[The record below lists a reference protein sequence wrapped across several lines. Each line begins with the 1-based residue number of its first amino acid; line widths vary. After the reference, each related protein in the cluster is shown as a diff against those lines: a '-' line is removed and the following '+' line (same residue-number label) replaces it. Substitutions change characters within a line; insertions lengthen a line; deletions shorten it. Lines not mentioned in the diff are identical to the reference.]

1 MSRHR
6 TRNHSQ
12 YLHNDHEKVNRH
24 SGGYRP
30 YEDMGN
36 IDDREQKHR
45 LETEADV
52 REEDYNVRVMQERE
66 EEILE
71 INHKMHTVN
80 EIYKD
85 LADIIDEQQDL
96 IDNVDNSIELA
107 NADVKEGTA
116 NVNEARRY
124 SQQPSV
130 FEDPFGNN
138 IKANREK
145 GKTRK
150 SRKKSGKP
158 GKNRSKQH
166 TTTSSKMTSEDEL
179 NWKSP
184 FDTIQE
190 DMKEVVNDIK
200 DFGSKM
206 FGACTAP
213 DTNEV
218 NEYAYR

>member
-6 TRNHSQ
+6 NRNHSQ

-24 SGGYRP
+24 SGGGYRP
-30 YEDMGN
+30 YEDMDR
-36 IDDREQKHR
+36 IDDREERHR
-45 LETEADV
+45 LEVEAVADV

-71 INHKMHTVN
+71 INKKMHTVN

-85 LADIIDEQQDL
+85 LAEIIDEQQDL
-96 IDNVDNSIELA
+96 IDNIDNSIELA
-107 NADVKEGTA
+107 NADVIEGTQ
-116 NVNEARRY
+116 NVKEARQY

-130 FEDPFGNN
+130 FEDPFGNK
-138 IKANREK
+138 IK
-145 GKTRK
+145 GKRESGKHRK
-150 SRKKSGKP
+150 SRRKSGKH
-158 GKNRSKQH
+158 RSKQH
-166 TTTSSKMTSEDEL
+166 TSSTSKKTSEDEL

-184 FDTIQE
+184 FDTLQE

-200 DFGSKM
+200 DFGTKM

-218 NEYAYR
+218 NEYAFR